1 MAARLCLAER
11 EEIALGR
18 AAGESF
24 RSIGARLGRSPSTL
38 SREVNPDERYG
49 QRYRAILGDNRA
61 YVHARRP
68 KPAKLAQPGPLRDG
82 VLALLAQRWSPRQI
96 AARLRREFPDQAELR
111 VSHETIYQAI
121 YLQARGNLR
130 AELARQ
136 TALRSGRAARR
147 TRPAAGGP
155 TRSARPWLDLR
166 IADRPAEVADRA
178 VPGHW
183 EGDLLE
189 GRRIGGRGSAIA
201 TLVERQTRFVILV
214 ALPQGKVSDHVV
226 TQLATAMTWLPER
239 LRATLTWDQGTEM
252 ARHTQFSLATGCP
265 VYFCDPHSP
274 WQRGSNENT
283 NGLLRQYFPKG
294 QTDFTTISQTELNTV
309 ADQLNGRP
317 RQTLG
322 WDTPGE
328 RMAQLLSVATTT

>member
-1 MAARLCLAER
+1 VAARLSGAER

-18 AAGESF
+18 AAGESL
-24 RSIGARLGRSPSTL
+24 RSIARRLGRHASTVK
-38 SREVNPDERYG
+38 REVDPEERYG
-49 QRYRAILGDNRA
+49 QRYRASQGANRA
-61 YVHARRP
+61 VVYGRRP
-68 KPAKLAQPGPLRDG
+68 KRPKLAQPGPLRQQ

-96 AARLRREFPDQAELR
+96 AARLRREFPDRPELW

-136 TALRSGRAARR
+136 VALRSGRAARR
-147 TRPAAGGP
+147 PRPAAGGP
-155 TRSARPWLDLR
+155 TRSQRPWLDLR
-166 IADRPAEVADRA
+166 IADRPAEVTDRA

-189 GRRIGGRGSAIA
+189 GRRTGGRGSAIA

-214 ALPQGKVSDHVV
+214 ALPQGKVSEHVV
-226 TQLATAMTWLPER
+226 AQLSQAMTWLPQR
-239 LRATLTWDQGTEM
+239 LRATLTWDQGSEM
-252 ARHTQFSLATGCP
+252 AQHADFSLATHCP

-294 QTDFTTISQTELNTV
+294 HTDFTTISQTDLNTV

-317 RQTLG
+317 RQTLD

-328 RMAQLLSVATTT
+328 KMAQLLGVATTT